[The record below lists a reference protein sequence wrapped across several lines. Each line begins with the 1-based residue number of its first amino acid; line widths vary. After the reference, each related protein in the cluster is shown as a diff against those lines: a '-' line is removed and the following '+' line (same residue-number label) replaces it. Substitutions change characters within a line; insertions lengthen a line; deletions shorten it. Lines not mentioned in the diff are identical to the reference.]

1 MASRSSTRNPM
12 DYPEEVSPM
21 APPPQERLP
30 TPLRIA
36 LLTNFVPPYR
46 IPVFRE
52 IAGRVASFR
61 VLVSTLMEANRHWA
75 VDFGG
80 LEVVVQRN
88 LTLRR
93 RWRHPSGFEET
104 MYLHFPWDTLWQLL
118 RYRPDVV
125 VSGEFG
131 FRTLNAVIYKLLSRS
146 KLVIW
151 ATISESSEAK
161 REKIRLFLR
170 AFMLRLA
177 DAVVTNGTSGARYLA
192 GHGANPDKIFV
203 VPQTT
208 DIRAFADAP
217 LERAPQACRTLIY
230 AGQLVP
236 RKGLLPFLQSLAG
249 WCVDHPDER
258 VEFHLCGD
266 GSERTAIE
274 ALSLPPNLF
283 LRLLGNASYAE
294 MPARYAAAGVMV
306 LPTFADE
313 WGLVVNEALASGL
326 PVLGSVYSSAVE
338 DLVEDGVNGWQ
349 FRVDDPEEMYRAI
362 DRCLLTPECAL
373 SEMRVRAREA
383 SLRISPEYVVDRMMA
398 AVLYARSGRR

>member
-1 MASRSSTRNPM
+1 MASRSSTSRPM
-12 DYPEEVSPM
+12 NYPEEEGPV
-21 APPPQERLP
+21 APIAPLPQERLK

-46 IPVFRE
+46 IPLFKE
-52 IAGRVASFR
+52 IAGRVASLR

-75 VDFGG
+75 VDFVG

-88 LTLRR
+88 LSVRR
-93 RWRHPSGFEET
+93 RWRHPSGFAET
-104 MYLHFPWDTLWQLL
+104 VYLHFPWDTLWQVL

-151 ATISESSEAK
+151 ATISESSEA
-161 REKIRLFLR
+161 
-170 AFMLRLA
+170 
-177 DAVVTNGTSGARYLA
+177 NGTSGARYLA
-192 GHGANPDKIFV
+192 GRGANPDKIFV

-208 DIRAFADAP
+208 DIRAFAEVP
-217 LERAPQACRTLIY
+217 LERVPQACRTLIY

-236 RKGLLPFLQSLAG
+236 RKGLLPFLQSLAR
-249 WCVDHPDER
+249 WCVDHPDEK

-266 GSERTAIE
+266 GSERPGIE
-274 ALSLPPNLF
+274 AFSLPPNLS
-283 LRLLGNASYAE
+283 LRVLGNASYAE

-338 DLVEDGVNGWQ
+338 DLVEDGVNGWR

-362 DRCLLTPECAL
+362 DRCLLTPEWVL
-373 SEMRVRAREA
+373 REMRARAREA
-383 SLRISPEYVVDRMMA
+383 SLRISPA
-398 AVLYARSGRR
+398 KLF

>member
-1 MASRSSTRNPM
+1 M
-12 DYPEEVSPM
+12 DRCAEHVDSI
-21 APPPQERLP
+21 APLPQERLP

-46 IPVFRE
+46 ISVFRE
-52 IAGRVASFR
+52 IARRVASFR

-93 RWRHPSGFEET
+93 RWRHPSGFKET

-125 VSGEFG
+125 ISGEFG

-208 DIRAFADAP
+208 DIHAFADVP
-217 LERAPQACRTLIY
+217 LERVPQACRTLIY

-236 RKGLLPFLQSLAG
+236 RKGLLPFLQALAT

-258 VEFHLCGD
+258 VEFHLCGE
-266 GSERTAIE
+266 GSERPGIE
-274 ALSLPPNLF
+274 AFPLPPNLS

-294 MPARYAAAGVMV
+294 MPARYAAADAMV

-338 DLVEDGVNGWQ
+338 DLVEEGVNGWR
-349 FRVDDPEEMYRAI
+349 FRVDDLEEMYRAI
-362 DRCLLTPECAL
+362 DRCLLTPECVL
-373 SEMRVRAREA
+373 RKMRTRAREA

-398 AVLYARSGRR
+398 AVLYAKGGHR

>member
-1 MASRSSTRNPM
+1 
-12 DYPEEVSPM
+12 M
-21 APPPQERLP
+21 APLPQERLR

-46 IPVFRE
+46 IPVFQE
-52 IAGRVASFR
+52 IARRVASFR
-61 VLVSTLMEANRHWA
+61 VFVSTLMEANRHWA

-208 DIRAFADAP
+208 DIRAFADVTSGTGAASQP
-217 LERAPQACRTLIY
+217 H
-230 AGQLVP
+230 
-236 RKGLLPFLQSLAG
+236 S
-249 WCVDHPDER
+249 
-258 VEFHLCGD
+258 HLC
-266 GSERTAIE
+266 R
-274 ALSLPPNLF
+274 
-283 LRLLGNASYAE
+283 
-294 MPARYAAAGVMV
+294 AAGSQKRSAA
-306 LPTFADE
+306 LPSIPRQ
-313 WGLVVNEALASGL
+313 VVRRS
-326 PVLGSVYSSAVE
+326 
-338 DLVEDGVNGWQ
+338 
-349 FRVDDPEEMYRAI
+349 
-362 DRCLLTPECAL
+362 
-373 SEMRVRAREA
+373 
-383 SLRISPEYVVDRMMA
+383 
-398 AVLYARSGRR
+398 SGREGRVSPLRRGK

>member
-1 MASRSSTRNPM
+1 M
-12 DYPEEVSPM
+12 DRCAEHVDSI
-21 APPPQERLP
+21 APLPQECLP

-46 IPVFRE
+46 ISVFRE
-52 IAGRVASFR
+52 IARRVASFR

-93 RWRHPSGFEET
+93 RWRHPSGFKET

-125 VSGEFG
+125 ISGEFG

-208 DIRAFADAP
+208 DIHAFADVP
-217 LERAPQACRTLIY
+217 LERVPQACRTLIY

-236 RKGLLPFLQSLAG
+236 RKGLLPFLQALAT

-258 VEFHLCGD
+258 VEFHLCGE
-266 GSERTAIE
+266 GSERPGIE
-274 ALSLPPNLF
+274 AFPLPPNLS
-283 LRLLGNASYAE
+283 LRLLGNSSYAE
-294 MPARYAAAGVMV
+294 MPARYAAADAMV

-338 DLVEDGVNGWQ
+338 DLVEEGVNGWR
-349 FRVDDPEEMYRAI
+349 FRVDDLEEMYRAI
-362 DRCLLTPECAL
+362 DRCLLTPECVL
-373 SEMRVRAREA
+373 RKMRTRAREA

-398 AVLYARSGRR
+398 AVLYAKGGHR

>member
-1 MASRSSTRNPM
+1 MN
-12 DYPEEVSPM
+12 YPEEEGPV
-21 APPPQERLP
+21 APIAPLPQERLK

-46 IPVFRE
+46 IPLFKE
-52 IAGRVASFR
+52 IAGRVASLR

-88 LTLRR
+88 LSVRR
-93 RWRHPSGFEET
+93 RWRHPSGFAET
-104 MYLHFPWDTLWQLL
+104 VYLHFPWDTLWQVL

-161 REKIRLFLR
+161 REKIRLLLR
-170 AFMLRLA
+170 AFMLHLA

-192 GHGANPDKIFV
+192 GRGANPDKIFV

-208 DIRAFADAP
+208 DIRAFAEVP
-217 LERAPQACRTLIY
+217 LERVPQACRTLIY

-236 RKGLLPFLQSLAG
+236 RKGLLPFLQSLAR
-249 WCVDHPDER
+249 WCVDHPDEK

-266 GSERTAIE
+266 GSERPGIE
-274 ALSLPPNLF
+274 AFSLPPNLS
-283 LRLLGNASYAE
+283 LRVLGNASYAE

-338 DLVEDGVNGWQ
+338 DLVEDGVNGWR

-362 DRCLLTPECAL
+362 DRCLLTPEWVL
-373 SEMRVRAREA
+373 REMRARAREA
-383 SLRISPEYVVDRMMA
+383 SLRISPEYVVDRIMA
-398 AVLYARSGRR
+398 AILYAKSGHR